1 MNGETTISSKNNMDN
16 FNLVYK
22 DSNFTPKVP
31 IDFIKNN
38 IDKIIS
44 KESFKKYFTDSD
56 IQKLSQFMP
65 QTETNKINLI
75 CKILDPSSK
84 IGLVHPLTCFN
95 LMLKENFF
103 TLPYQKQLDR
113 FKIDSLEEFISIMEK
128 KYDHLNKNKT
138 SYKEILANSIIENDC
153 EVTCGIIS
161 LPLPLPKIQDNTI
174 SSGYTTLSEEE
185 REEVTET
192 FYETEKIKT
201 RYDGLEMESS
211 LSDERFKNLKMS
223 KNQLT
228 IRPRTKE
235 EIETFQK
242 NELERYKNPHLPWI
256 YNDIEGKATI
266 VAPVLKKILTGNS
279 NKPRDHVLLKSDRP
293 SYVTILCL
301 ARDAASRLPD
311 GVGTRSDIC
320 DLLKDSQY
328 VIERLSDTHVMICL
342 I

>member
-1 MNGETTISSKNNMDN
+1 MNGETISNNE
-16 FNLVYK
+16 FQTLIYK
-22 DSNFTPKVP
+22 DSTFTPKVP

-38 IDKIIS
+38 LEKIIN
-44 KESFKKYFTDSD
+44 KENFQKYFTDLD
-56 IQKLSQFMP
+56 LQKLSEFLP
-65 QTETNKINLI
+65 QTGNNNLNLI
-75 CKILDPSSK
+75 RKVLDPTSK
-84 IGLVHPLTCFN
+84 IGFVHPLTCFN
-95 LMLKENFF
+95 EMMKENFF
-103 TLPYQKQLDR
+103 THDYQKQLER
-113 FKIDSLEEFISIMEK
+113 FKLEALEEYICIYEK
-128 KYDHLNKNKT
+128 KYDHLNRNKS
-138 SYKEILANSIIENDC
+138 SYKEILTNSIMENDC

-161 LPLPLPKIQDNTI
+161 LPLPLPIIDEYTI

-192 FYETEKIKT
+192 FYETEKIKN
-201 RYDGLEMESS
+201 RYEGLEMESS

-235 EIETFQK
+235 EIENFQK
-242 NELERYKNPHLPWI
+242 NELERYKNPHLAWI

-266 VAPVLKKILTGNS
+266 VAPVLKKVITGNS

-328 VIERLSDTHVMICL
+328 VIERLSDTHVL
-342 I
+342 FFNLA